1 MTDRTVHLSAAPP
14 LPSRLGTDAAAPDL
28 TVAPGRVPGAAP
40 GGAPTEPGEASPAAP
55 VEAAPVP
62 ERTVAPMT
70 DREWAGYA
78 LGASALAVL
87 GSFGPWLI
95 GTVMTSQLT
104 VAGTQGDGVYTLAL
118 GLLAAATA
126 HLHRRRGGVGMSW
139 APWTLAAL
147 GAGCAGST
155 VPALRAIA
163 TTHRDGLSMSP
174 GWGLI
179 VALLSGTALAAVGV
193 AWALTS
199 RPRPDR
205 PTPAVAPDALS

>member
-1 MTDRTVHLSAAPP
+1 
-14 LPSRLGTDAAAPDL
+14 
-28 TVAPGRVPGAAP
+28 
-40 GGAPTEPGEASPAAP
+40 
-55 VEAAPVP
+55 
-62 ERTVAPMT
+62 MT

-95 GTVMTSQLT
+95 GTVMVSQLT

-126 HLHRRRGGVGMSW
+126 HLHRRRGGIGMSW
-139 APWTLAAL
+139 APWTLAVL

-155 VPALRAIA
+155 IPALHKIA
-163 TTHRDGLSMSP
+163 TTHQEGLSMSP

-179 VALLSGTALAAVGV
+179 VALLSGIALTAVGV
-193 AWALTS
+193 AWALPARH
-199 RPRPDR
+199 RPLH
-205 PTPAVAPDALS
+205 PAPATLPEPGA